1 MSTIEKRIEMQILN
15 MLKLCGIFCF
25 KIDRQGTFDPVKKV
39 FRSNSNPH
47 KLKGVSDILGIIEG
61 RFLAIEVKS
70 PVGKLSQ
77 DQKVFIRRTLDEGG
91 LAFVA
96 RSTEQVAEELLKH
109 YPNLTKRRQFTKN
122 YTPPN

>member
-1 MSTIEKRIEMQILN
+1 MATIEKRIEMQILN
-15 MLKLCGIFCF
+15 MLKMCGIFCF
-25 KIDRQGTFDPVKKV
+25 KIDRVGTYDANKKV
-39 FRSNSNPH
+39 FRSNNNPH

-70 PVGKLSQ
+70 PVGRLSQ
-77 DQKVFIRRTLDEGG
+77 DQKVFLRRTLDEGG
-91 LAFVA
+91 LGFVA

-109 YPNLTKRRQFTKN
+109 YPNLTKLRQFTKN